1 MADTPISRNQEGDD
15 YNERLQMMLA
25 AEEAAA
31 QRRAANTPEEST
43 HTYDRAAPGTVRISN
58 MMALFMLIAAVFFD
72 GVQFFLNILGMI
84 PLFGIIFTGLLHAV
98 AFSAWVAFGFWFAAL
113 KVNYFGGRKAAM
125 KIYAIFAT
133 LVIGLIPILSM
144 VPELTAGV
152 LVMIIATRA
161 EDTSGG
167 KNQLLRIAK
176 RRVRDRSALGIMN
189 DRRLRKASEKDARR
203 GTTGKKNSAAAQTER
218 KNSSRMK
225 RYDNRIKRE
234 NMGMIARATLGV
246 PKKPVDG
253 IKRNGQYSEGE
264 RRRQLSTP
272 GYYDPQEEYP
282 VDEFSP
288 DDYIERPES
297 ERTQ

>member
-1 MADTPISRNQEGDD
+1 MADTSIRRNQEGDD
-15 YNERLQMMLA
+15 YNERLQMMRA

-31 QRRAANTPEEST
+31 QQRAANTPEEST
-43 HTYDRAAPGTVRISN
+43 HTHDRAATGMVRISN
-58 MMALFMLIAAVFFD
+58 TIALFMLIVALFFD

-84 PLFGIIFTGLLHAV
+84 PFLGVMFMAPLYAV
-98 AFSAWVAFGFWFAAL
+98 VFSAWLAFGLWFASL

-133 LVIGLIPILSM
+133 LVIGFIPILSM

-152 LVMIIATRA
+152 FVMIIATRA

-167 KNQLLRIAK
+167 KSQLLRIAK
-176 RRVRDRSALGIMN
+176 RRVRDRSALGLMN
-189 DRRLRKASEKDARR
+189 DRRLRKAAQDDVRR
-203 GTTGKKNSAAAQTER
+203 GRAGEGSATAKTQKKND
-218 KNSSRMK
+218 SRMK

-264 RRRQLSTP
+264 RRRQLATP
-272 GYYDPQEEYP
+272 GYYSPEEEYP

-288 DDYIERPES
+288 DDYKERPES